1 MCIFRLLAIVAGLGL
16 LAGVPVT
23 PAAAQVQAQ
32 AKAQARQSDEGSPAP
47 QAQAPEQAPA
57 QDKVGGSYVI
67 GPGDALQVF
76 VWRHPELTATVPV
89 RPDGRISTPLVEDMV
104 AVGKTPAV
112 LARDVERVLSEYVRS
127 PQVNIIVTQ
136 PVSTFSQVKV
146 IGQVTTPQALP
157 YREGMTVLDAIL
169 AVGGLGQF
177 AAGNRAKIVRNEDG
191 KQRELKIRLDDLVK
205 NGEMRHNVEL
215 RPGDVLVVPE
225 SLF

>member
-1 MCIFRLLAIVAGLGL
+1 MCIFRLLAMVAGLGL
-16 LAGVPVT
+16 LASVPFVT
-23 PAAAQVQAQ
+23 PAAAQANAAQ
-32 AKAQARQSDEGSPAP
+32 SGEARGEESAAPPAHL
-47 QAQAPEQAPA
+47 PA
-57 QDKVGGSYVI
+57 EDKVGGSYVI

-112 LARDVERVLSEYVRS
+112 LARDIERVLGEYVRS

-177 AAGNRAKIVRNEDG
+177 AAGNRAKIVRNEGG
-191 KQRELKIRLDDLVK
+191 KQRELKVRLHDLVK
-205 NGEMRHNVEL
+205 DGQMRHNIEL